1 MLPHTLFKKQLVH
14 MIDETSFLNLV
25 DALCEYKHVTN
36 AEELCLG
43 KDKNFQEKIE
53 SFEMGTT

>member
-1 MLPHTLFKKQLVH
+1 